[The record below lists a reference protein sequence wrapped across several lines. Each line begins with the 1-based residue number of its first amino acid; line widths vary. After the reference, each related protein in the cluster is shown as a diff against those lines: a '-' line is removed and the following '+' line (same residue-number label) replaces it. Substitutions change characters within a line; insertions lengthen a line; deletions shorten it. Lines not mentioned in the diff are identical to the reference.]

1 MRHKPK
7 GVPDLCQGS
16 VQISVPACLKSQWNP
31 DMSDASLWENGA
43 FHMLLSPADSS
54 QGSEELVIINDSLL
68 SAPTEPTEW
77 SVSNH

>member
-1 MRHKPK
+1 
-7 GVPDLCQGS
+7 
-16 VQISVPACLKSQWNP
+16 
-31 DMSDASLWENGA
+31 MSDASLWENGA